1 MVSVSMRNDVQE
13 LTNFLL
19 EGHEYL
25 SGHTNDPDVI
35 ALRGAL
41 ENVLANTA
49 VQTALAVIKSAVSD
63 GSWFRI
69 VLEEHQTPNDS
80 IEFKRAKELCESLAA
95 SLQFVTTDSTVP
107 DLSVTKTWKD
117 LYINPARPYSDY
129 PLFQE
134 IDKYCALMRIL
145 SGYILHVVNGFLA
158 DEEDQ
163 LPPTCQVEV
172 DTLRKMYAEF
182 PVSSQL
188 LRLTLPRKR
197 AASYEEWATTN
208 LHWMYNTSYEGF
220 SRTNEFSRSAL
231 LANLPALMAQVDTC
245 ARVFTSTFKDGQQ
258 PFAMKI
264 HDIKHECCQEAY
276 KAWCALA
283 VPKVRLSFPAAQVRQ
298 WEVNGP
304 RSEHAS
310 LAQMLH
316 ELLHVY

>member
-1 MVSVSMRNDVQE
+1 
-13 LTNFLL
+13 
-19 EGHEYL
+19 
-25 SGHTNDPDVI
+25 
-35 ALRGAL
+35 
-41 ENVLANTA
+41 
-49 VQTALAVIKSAVSD
+49 VIKSAVSD

-95 SLQFVTTDSTVP
+95 SLQFVTADQTVP
-107 DLSVTKTWKD
+107 DLSVTKIWKD
-117 LYINPARPYSDY
+117 LYINPARPYADY

-134 IDKYCALMRIL
+134 MDMYCTLMRLL
-145 SGYILHVVNGFLA
+145 SGYTLHVANGFLA

-172 DTLRKMYAEF
+172 DKLRQMYAEF

-188 LRLTLPRKR
+188 LRLMLPRKR

-231 LANLPALMAQVDTC
+231 LANLPALMAQLDTC
-245 ARVFTSTFKDGQQ
+245 KNMFTFTFPQSY
-258 PFAMKI
+258 AMTI
-264 HDIKHECCQEAY
+264 HDNRYEGCKETY
-276 KAWCALA
+276 KAWHALA
-283 VPKVRLSFPAAQVRQ
+283 APKVQGSFRAAQVRE
-298 WEVNGP
+298 WEENGDKP
-304 RSEHAS
+304 QDAS
-310 LAQMLH
+310 LTQMLH